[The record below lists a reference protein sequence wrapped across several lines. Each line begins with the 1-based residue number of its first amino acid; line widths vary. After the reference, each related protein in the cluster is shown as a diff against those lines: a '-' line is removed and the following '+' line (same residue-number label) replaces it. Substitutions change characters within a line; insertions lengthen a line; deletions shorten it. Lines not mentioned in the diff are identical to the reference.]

1 MATSLHSHLCSIF
14 KIILNIYIFKILLY
28 FFYICKK
35 QYQLVMAKLVLDI
48 SKLEMA
54 ASKLRAIAHPMRIA
68 IIDLLNDKPKL
79 SVTEIYSSL
88 DIEQASA
95 SHHLNILKNKGVL
108 VSKREGKKI
117 FYALKNVTLTEIIEC
132 INRCNED

>member
-1 MATSLHSHLCSIF
+1 
-14 KIILNIYIFKILLY
+14 
-28 FFYICKK
+28 
-35 QYQLVMAKLVLDI
+35 MAKLVLDLT
-48 SKLEMA
+48 KLEMA

-68 IIDLLNDKPKL
+68 IIDLLNEKPKL
-79 SVTEIYSSL
+79 SVTEIYSKL

-117 FYALKNVTLTEIIEC
+117 FYSLKSVTLTEIIEC
-132 INRCNED
+132 INRCNEE

>member
-1 MATSLHSHLCSIF
+1 
-14 KIILNIYIFKILLY
+14 
-28 FFYICKK
+28 
-35 QYQLVMAKLVLDI
+35 MAKLVLDI
-48 SKLEMA
+48 TKLEMA

-68 IIDLLNDKPKL
+68 IIDLLNEKNKL
-79 SVTEIYSSL
+79 SVTEIYSAL

-117 FYALKNVTLTEIIEC
+117 FYSLKSVTLSEIIEC
-132 INRCNED
+132 INRCNEE